1 MVVKE
6 RLIEVLGA
14 DMDVSQP
21 ENVVACRWREHIH
34 LNPQSAIE

>member
-6 RLIEVLGA
+6 RLIEDLGA

-21 ENVVACRWREHIH
+21 ENVVASVVGENIFT
-34 LNPQSAIE
+34 